1 MLLEIHKCDRCGRK
15 IEVPDD
21 TLYVIFDPM
30 VNDPNPETD
39 EIDLCCLCK
48 ESQKAWFNAKDIDS
62 GLLGVLDN
70 EKRLRKEKEQEERED
85 QDI

>member
-30 VNDPNPETD
+30 VNDPSPASD
-39 EIDLCCLCK
+39 EIDLCSLCK
-48 ESQKAWFNAKDIDS
+48 ESQKAWFNAQDIEP
-62 GLLGVLDN
+62 GLKGVLDN
-70 EKRLRKEKEQEERED
+70 EKRLREEKED